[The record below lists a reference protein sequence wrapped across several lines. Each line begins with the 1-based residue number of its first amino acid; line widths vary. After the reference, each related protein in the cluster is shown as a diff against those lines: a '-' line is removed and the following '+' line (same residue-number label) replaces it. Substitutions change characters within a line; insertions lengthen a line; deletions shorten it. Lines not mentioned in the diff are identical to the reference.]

1 MLNKRKN
8 IVLLLIIIVLLVFI
22 YFADST
28 KGPILPCY
36 INKLTGLYCPGCGM
50 TRALHSILRLEFYQA
65 LRYNGLSFIMPLL
78 YIIYYI
84 FMRKEFESISKNI
97 LIFMIIIA
105 LVYGILRNISKFS
118 YLAPTTVSNAL
129 RIFELW

>member
-118 YLAPTTVSNAL
+118 YLAPTTVGNVL
-129 RIFELW
+129 RILEL